1 MPDDPILRAL
11 ANCDPNE
18 PLEPSDPRFVDFD
31 EIRGFT
37 LRKRLSRL
45 LDAAAQ
51 PPHVQY
57 VQVAVAGHRGAGKS
71 TELNRVQA
79 DLVESGYC
87 TMRAAVDDILDRENI
102 SFSDVIRLLLLLL
115 EDFFGNEVATDE
127 HVRDAFQNV
136 NDWFREVTKS
146 REQVVA
152 DATEFALSASLGGS
166 VNAEASVGVIKLKT
180 DLGKFLGAL
189 NAVSKSETKART
201 EIREAVER
209 YPDQLVSNLN
219 LLLRAL
225 RMRFPGRVGKGL
237 VFILDN
243 VDKYQNAMV
252 NQAFLRYSSLFH
264 QIEAHIVFTIQAA
277 LLHNPPEGS
286 VSDGFNSLELPML
299 PVFADRSRTPRPDVV
314 ERIRQAVYL
323 RVPRELFGE
332 GDAGVDKF
340 VIQSG
345 GCWRD
350 LLRLIQAALLG
361 APAEIL
367 TRQDRER
374 AQHEVAQ
381 IFHRL
386 IQKPEQLKI
395 LARTHQSFNVL
406 SDEDTRYLLYHRCL
420 LNYNHVGWYGV
431 HPLMESYPPFRTELA
446 ALAPHVAS

>member
-1 MPDDPILRAL
+1 MSDDPILRAL

-31 EIRGFT
+31 TIRGFA

-51 PPHVQY
+51 SPHVQY

-102 SFSDVIRLLLLLL
+102 SFSDVIRLLLLLI
-115 EDFFGNEVATDE
+115 EDFFGNEVATDA

-152 DATEFALSASLGGS
+152 DATEFALSASLGGN

-299 PVFADRSRTPRPDVV
+299 PVFEERSRTPRPDVV

-332 GDAGVDKF
+332 GDAGVDQF
-340 VIQSG
+340 VIRSG

-361 APAEIL
+361 APGEIL

-431 HPLMESYPPFRTELA
+431 HPLMESYSPFRTELA